1 MKNMSLVE
9 IALETLKVIE
19 NGFYVNNMRTEVSIQ
34 KETEFAVQ
42 SSESIRPEDFPEKF
56 ELKRI
61 DGETK
66 IEVTDETTLEEA
78 KRICK
83 ENADENPFVLNFANG
98 FQPGGGFLVGA
109 VAQEESLARA
119 SSLYTCLTA
128 NMEMYEFNRLNR
140 TELASDWMIY
150 SPKVPVFRNDDASFL
165 EKPYYITI
173 LTSPAVCVRNFSEKE
188 IAENADLIY
197 SVNRERIRKFLWLA
211 NHKGHQTLIL
221 GAWGCGAFRNK
232 VEDIA
237 ETFHDLLKNEFANCF
252 ERVIFAIYDTTPK
265 QNVYKTFVEVLGNN

>member
-9 IALETLKVIE
+9 IALETLKVVE
-19 NGFYVNNMRTEVSIQ
+19 NGFYRNNLGKEISI
-34 KETEFAVQ
+34 KEQTDFAVKN
-42 SSESIRPEDFPEKF
+42 SESISPEDFPEKF
-56 ELKRI
+56 ELKRNNE
-61 DGETK
+61 GTQ
-66 IEVTDETTLEEA
+66 IEVTDETTLEAA

-119 SSLYTCLTA
+119 SSLYPCLTA
-128 NMEMYEFNRLNR
+128 NMDMYEFNRQQR

-165 EKPYYITI
+165 EKPYYVTF

-221 GAWGCGAFRNK
+221 GAWGCGAFRNR

-237 ETFHDLLKNEFANCF
+237 ETFDDLLKNEFANCF
-252 ERVIFAIYDTTPK
+252 EKVIFAIYDTTPNRK
-265 QNVYKTFVEVLGNN
+265 VYQAFVGISGN